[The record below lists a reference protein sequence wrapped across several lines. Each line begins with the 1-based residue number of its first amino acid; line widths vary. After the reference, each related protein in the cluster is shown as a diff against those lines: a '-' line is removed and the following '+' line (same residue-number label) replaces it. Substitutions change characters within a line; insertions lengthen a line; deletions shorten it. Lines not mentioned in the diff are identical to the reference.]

1 MPSLRGHMVFIS
13 HFRDVLAADLPA
25 LGRHV
30 ADEWPAALLG
40 SQGPDGW
47 FFVSGAARP
56 STHMLDK
63 DDPTTWPGWFERWL
77 EQHVAVRPG
86 RNVSPAEASFFAGYL
101 SHLGLDVWS
110 ELYFESELPP
120 EMRRAARR
128 EWYPPELPD
137 GARVRAGL
145 RHLGEVPF
153 PRERIVDNEALHAAA
168 AAVPAA
174 FNPDAILRVAVG
186 TLPSLALDDPWESS
200 RVSALR
206 EMPRTAEARMQ
217 WEAQRAGQTPAT
229 DEEYKALLA
238 AASDFT
244 LGLVRAWWQA
254 PPDGVAA
261 APVAAPRSS
270 VP

>member
-13 HFRDVLAADLPA
+13 HFRDVLAAAQPD

-47 FFVSGAARP
+47 FFVPGAARP

-63 DDPTTWPGWFERWL
+63 DDPRTWPGWFERWL
-77 EQHVAVRPG
+77 EQHGAVRPG
-86 RNVSPAEASFFAGYL
+86 RTLGPVQASFLAGYL
-101 SHLGLDVWS
+101 SHLGLDVWA
-110 ELYFESELPP
+110 ELYFEPELPS
-120 EMRRAARR
+120 EMRRAARSA
-128 EWYPPELPD
+128 WYPASLPD
-137 GARVRAGL
+137 AARVRASL

-153 PRERIVDNEALHAAA
+153 PRDRIVSDASLRAAA
-168 AAVPAA
+168 AEVPSR

-186 TLPSLALDDPWESS
+186 TLPSLAIEDPWESS

-206 EMPRTAEARMQ
+206 EMPRTDEARAK
-217 WEAQRAGQTPAT
+217 WEAQRAAQAPAT
-229 DEEYKALLA
+229 EGEYAALLG

-244 LGLVRAWWQA
+244 LELVRAWW
-254 PPDGVAA
+254 
-261 APVAAPRSS
+261 
-270 VP
+270 